1 MKMSLK
7 KVLAAVLALTFL
19 AACFTACGSKGTGS
33 SSSDGKTLKIGSSGP
48 LTGDAAAYGIAVK
61 NGIQLAVDEINAAG
75 GVNGMKL
82 EFQME
87 DDEADAEKAVNAYNT
102 LKDNGMK
109 VFIGTVT
116 TGACLSVI
124 SQTKADN
131 MFQITPSASA
141 AKVIANDNCFQVCFT
156 DPNQG
161 TASADYI
168 ASKGLATKVAVIYN
182 SSDAYSS
189 GIYDNFKAEAA
200 AKGLD
205 LVASEAFTG
214 DSKQDFSSQLS
225 KIKASGA
232 ELIFLPIYYQ
242 EASLI
247 LSQAKNAGITAKFF
261 GCDGLDGLIGK
272 ISNKADA
279 EGVMLLTP
287 FAADATDENVKKF
300 VSAYKTAYNG
310 ETPDQFAADGYDAV
324 FAIAAALKDA
334 GITSEN
340 KDNLTSRLVASMLKI
355 SVDGVTGKMSW
366 TADGETTKDAKA
378 MVIKDGVAVLYTK

>member
-189 GIYDNFKAEAA
+189 GVYDNFKAEAA

-205 LVASEAFTG
+205 LVASEALQATASRTSLLSFQRLRLPAQSLYSSRFTIRKLLL
-214 DSKQDFSSQLS
+214 SFLRLRLRVLLLSSSAATVLTDF
-225 KIKASGA
+225 
-232 ELIFLPIYYQ
+232 
-242 EASLI
+242 
-247 LSQAKNAGITAKFF
+247 
-261 GCDGLDGLIGK
+261 
-272 ISNKADA
+272 
-279 EGVMLLTP
+279 
-287 FAADATDENVKKF
+287 
-300 VSAYKTAYNG
+300 
-310 ETPDQFAADGYDAV
+310 
-324 FAIAAALKDA
+324 
-334 GITSEN
+334 
-340 KDNLTSRLVASMLKI
+340 LTSRTLI
-355 SVDGVTGKMSW
+355 SLLQKT
-366 TADGETTKDAKA
+366 
-378 MVIKDGVAVLYTK
+378 

>member
-116 TGACLSVI
+116 TGACLSVV

-131 MFQITPSASA
+131 MF
-141 AKVIANDNCFQVCFT
+141 
-156 DPNQG
+156 
-161 TASADYI
+161 
-168 ASKGLATKVAVIYN
+168 
-182 SSDAYSS
+182 
-189 GIYDNFKAEAA
+189 
-200 AKGLD
+200 
-205 LVASEAFTG
+205 
-214 DSKQDFSSQLS
+214 
-225 KIKASGA
+225 
-232 ELIFLPIYYQ
+232 
-242 EASLI
+242 
-247 LSQAKNAGITAKFF
+247 
-261 GCDGLDGLIGK
+261 
-272 ISNKADA
+272 
-279 EGVMLLTP
+279 
-287 FAADATDENVKKF
+287 
-300 VSAYKTAYNG
+300 
-310 ETPDQFAADGYDAV
+310 
-324 FAIAAALKDA
+324 
-334 GITSEN
+334 
-340 KDNLTSRLVASMLKI
+340 
-355 SVDGVTGKMSW
+355 
-366 TADGETTKDAKA
+366 
-378 MVIKDGVAVLYTK
+378 

>member
-1 MKMSLK
+1 
-7 KVLAAVLALTFL
+7 
-19 AACFTACGSKGTGS
+19 
-33 SSSDGKTLKIGSSGP
+33 
-48 LTGDAAAYGIAVK
+48 
-61 NGIQLAVDEINAAG
+61 
-75 GVNGMKL
+75 MKL

-168 ASKGLATKVAVIYN
+168 ASKGLAKKVGVIYN

-189 GIYDNFKAEAA
+189 GVYDNFKAEAA

-232 ELIFLPIYYQ
+232 ELIFLD
-242 EASLI
+242 L
-247 LSQAKNAGITAKFF
+247 LSGSFSYSF
-261 GCDGLDGLIGK
+261 SG
-272 ISNKADA
+272 
-279 EGVMLLTP
+279 
-287 FAADATDENVKKF
+287 
-300 VSAYKTAYNG
+300 
-310 ETPDQFAADGYDAV
+310 
-324 FAIAAALKDA
+324 
-334 GITSEN
+334 
-340 KDNLTSRLVASMLKI
+340 
-355 SVDGVTGKMSW
+355 
-366 TADGETTKDAKA
+366 
-378 MVIKDGVAVLYTK
+378 

>member
-87 DDEADAEKAVNAYNT
+87 DDEADAEKAINAYNT

-116 TGACLSVI
+116 TGACLSVV

-189 GIYDNFKAEAA
+189 GIYDNFKAE
-200 AKGLD
+200 
-205 LVASEAFTG
+205 
-214 DSKQDFSSQLS
+214 QL
-225 KIKASGA
+225 
-232 ELIFLPIYYQ
+232 Q
-242 EASLI
+242 R
-247 LSQAKNAGITAKFF
+247 
-261 GCDGLDGLIGK
+261 
-272 ISNKADA
+272 
-279 EGVMLLTP
+279 VLT
-287 FAADATDENVKKF
+287 
-300 VSAYKTAYNG
+300 
-310 ETPDQFAADGYDAV
+310 
-324 FAIAAALKDA
+324 L
-334 GITSEN
+334 
-340 KDNLTSRLVASMLKI
+340 
-355 SVDGVTGKMSW
+355 
-366 TADGETTKDAKA
+366 
-378 MVIKDGVAVLYTK
+378 

>member
-116 TGACLSVI
+116 TGACLSVV

-242 EASLI
+242 KLL
-247 LSQAKNAGITAKFF
+247 LSFLVLRTPVLPLSSSAAT
-261 GCDGLDGLIGK
+261 
-272 ISNKADA
+272 
-279 EGVMLLTP
+279 VLTD
-287 FAADATDENVKKF
+287 F
-300 VSAYKTAYNG
+300 
-310 ETPDQFAADGYDAV
+310 
-324 FAIAAALKDA
+324 
-334 GITSEN
+334 
-340 KDNLTSRLVASMLKI
+340 LTSRTLI
-355 SVDGVTGKMSW
+355 SLLQKT
-366 TADGETTKDAKA
+366 
-378 MVIKDGVAVLYTK
+378 

>member
-141 AKVIANDNCFQVCFT
+141 AKVIANDNCFQVCFYR
-156 DPNQG
+156 PQPGYCFCRLYRKQG
-161 TASADYI
+161 SCY
-168 ASKGLATKVAVIYN
+168 KG
-182 SSDAYSS
+182 
-189 GIYDNFKAEAA
+189 
-200 AKGLD
+200 
-205 LVASEAFTG
+205 
-214 DSKQDFSSQLS
+214 
-225 KIKASGA
+225 
-232 ELIFLPIYYQ
+232 
-242 EASLI
+242 
-247 LSQAKNAGITAKFF
+247 
-261 GCDGLDGLIGK
+261 GCYL
-272 ISNKADA
+272 
-279 EGVMLLTP
+279 
-287 FAADATDENVKKF
+287 
-300 VSAYKTAYNG
+300 
-310 ETPDQFAADGYDAV
+310 
-324 FAIAAALKDA
+324 
-334 GITSEN
+334 
-340 KDNLTSRLVASMLKI
+340 
-355 SVDGVTGKMSW
+355 
-366 TADGETTKDAKA
+366 
-378 MVIKDGVAVLYTK
+378 

>member
-19 AACFTACGSKGTGS
+19 AACFTACGSKG
-33 SSSDGKTLKIGSSGP
+33 
-48 LTGDAAAYGIAVK
+48 TGDAAAYGIAVK

-116 TGACLSVI
+116 TGACLSVV

-205 LVASEAFTG
+205 IVASEAFTG

-247 LSQAKNAGITAKFF
+247 LSQAKNAG
-261 GCDGLDGLIGK
+261 LDGLLNLENFDK
-272 ISNKADA
+272 SLA
-279 EGVMLLTP
+279 ENVMLLTP
-287 FAADATDENVKKF
+287 FAANATDETTKKF
-300 VSAYKTAYNG
+300 VAAYNAKYDPS
-310 ETPDQFAADGYDAV
+310 TLNQFAADAYDAV
-324 FAIAAALKDA
+324 YVVKAAAEKAGVTGDMSVSDICNALKGA
-334 GITSEN
+334 MTEIT
-340 KDNLTSRLVASMLKI
+340 
-355 SVDGVTGKMSW
+355 VDGVTGSGMTWKA
-366 TADGETTKDAKA
+366 TGEVNKEPKA
-378 MVIKDGVAVLYTK
+378 VKIENGEYHPMDLFLRLKAEYGSAAYGCRHVFFPTLSL

>member
-116 TGACLSVI
+116 TGACLSVV

-261 GCDGLDGLIGK
+261 GCDGMDGILTVEGFDT
-272 ISNKADA
+272 SLA
-279 EGVMLLTP
+279 EGLYMLTP
-287 FAADATDENVKKF
+287 FAADSTDEHVQAF
-300 VSAYKTAYNG
+300 VSAYKDANG
-310 ETPDQFAADGYDAV
+310 GATPDQFAADAYDAV
-324 FAIAAALKDA
+324 YIIKAAVEKA
-334 GITSEN
+334 GTTSGAE
-340 KDNLTSRLVASMLKI
+340 LTKVMTELEYA
-355 SVDGVTGKMSW
+355 GVTGTMTW
-366 TADGETTKDAKA
+366 GADGNTSKA
-378 MVIKDGVAVLYTK
+378 ASAILYKDGEGTLFAK

>member
-242 EASLI
+242 
-247 LSQAKNAGITAKFF
+247 
-261 GCDGLDGLIGK
+261 
-272 ISNKADA
+272 
-279 EGVMLLTP
+279 
-287 FAADATDENVKKF
+287 
-300 VSAYKTAYNG
+300 
-310 ETPDQFAADGYDAV
+310 
-324 FAIAAALKDA
+324 
-334 GITSEN
+334 
-340 KDNLTSRLVASMLKI
+340 
-355 SVDGVTGKMSW
+355 
-366 TADGETTKDAKA
+366 
-378 MVIKDGVAVLYTK
+378 